1 MISAIDLCYNRTVL
15 YKSVTGETM
24 ARHNRS
30 DPQREA
36 RAANFAATLADALHE
51 LHITHNE
58 LAGILSLNIN
68 TVNSWT
74 RGTNPAL
81 PSGEN
86 IERLAMLLERRKTGL
101 GKRLTT
107 LVASPTQTP
116 LLATE
121 RTTTRAGEQANLR
134 APATTFVGRGQQI
147 EEILAL
153 LTEVHLLTITGTGGV
168 GKTRLALQVASVA
181 IADFED
187 GVWVVEL
194 GALTV
199 PALVM
204 QAVAVALGVRETARI
219 SLDTLLVERL
229 RDKHLLLVLD
239 NCEHLLA
246 ASVTLVAELLRAC
259 PTVHILITSRE
270 PLRIPGERVWLAPSL
285 TLPDLRQTPSRPQ
298 ILRAEATR
306 LFVERAMFARG
317 AFTLTEQNAPL
328 IAQICQRLDGIPLAI
343 ELAAACTDSLTL
355 DEIATHLNDRFR
367 LLAWNQQAAL
377 PRHQTLRAA
386 IEWSD
391 NLLSTTERALLYRL
405 AVFAGSWTVEAAVA
419 ICGPGVGKQG
429 VTVPEVGRLLLRL
442 VDKSLVTVHEQKGTI
457 RYHLSETI
465 RQYALEKGQEQDKTD
480 TLSDRHLAYFLTWA
494 ETSALKLQSSE
505 QALWLERIEQEHA
518 NLRAT
523 LRWAMESH
531 EVEAAL
537 RLSAALW
544 RFWYARGYLQE
555 GRGWLEQ
562 ALAILDFGFWILD
575 SDATDVEQS
584 KIQNLKSK
592 ITVQAAALNGAGGL
606 AYAQGDYAGAQRFYA
621 ESLDL
626 REQTEDAAG
635 IAIALNN
642 LGLVARNLGDYARA
656 SALLEQSITQCR
668 VLGDAIGIAYALTS
682 LGEVARLQGDIPRAV
697 MLYEESLLRWQ
708 ELDNQGGM
716 ATALHNL
723 GYMALRQQN
732 TRLALKHFRAGLTI
746 FQQHGNQR
754 GLALCLAGLAGAAG
768 QMGQP
773 ARAARL
779 FGAEHTLH
787 ETIGASLE
795 PADRADRDQHITFV
809 RSQLDAPT
817 FQINW
822 NEGTLM
828 KVEQAVSY
836 ANSDA

>member
-1 MISAIDLCYNRTVL
+1 
-15 YKSVTGETM
+15 M

-116 LLATE
+116 LPATG

-246 ASVTLVAELLRAC
+246 ASVALVAELLRAC

-270 PLRIPGERVWLAPSL
+270 PLHIPGERVWLAPSL
-285 TLPDLRQTPSRPQ
+285 MLPDLRQTPSRPQ

-442 VDKSLVTVHEQKGTI
+442 VDKSLVTIHEQNGSL

-480 TLSDRHLAYFLTWA
+480 TLSDRHLAYFLTWT
-494 ETSALKLQSSE
+494 ETNIRKLQGSE

-555 GRGWLEQ
+555 GRSWLEQ
-562 ALAILDFGFWILD
+562 ALAIEYKDP
-575 SDATDVEQS
+575 
-584 KIQNLKSK
+584 KSK
-592 ITVQAAALNGAGGL
+592 IAVQADALNGAGGV
-606 AYAQGDYAGAQRFYA
+606 AYAQGDYASAQRFYA
-621 ESLDL
+621 ASLDL

-668 VLGDAIGIAYALTS
+668 ALGDAIGIAYALTS
-682 LGEVARLQGDIPRAV
+682 LGEVARLQGDIPRAI
-697 MLYEESLLRWQ
+697 MFYEESLLRWQ

-773 ARAARL
+773 ERAARL

>member
-1 MISAIDLCYNRTVL
+1 
-15 YKSVTGETM
+15 M

-246 ASVTLVAELLRAC
+246 ASVALVAELLRAC

-442 VDKSLVTVHEQKGTI
+442 VDKSLVTIHEQNGSL
-457 RYHLSETI
+457 RYQLSETI

-480 TLSDRHLAYFLTWA
+480 TLSDRHLAYFLTWT
-494 ETSALKLQSSE
+494 ETNIRKLQGSE

-555 GRGWLEQ
+555 GRSWLEQ
-562 ALAILDFGFWILD
+562 ALAIEYKDP
-575 SDATDVEQS
+575 
-584 KIQNLKSK
+584 KSK
-592 ITVQAAALNGAGGL
+592 IAVQADALNGAGGV
-606 AYAQGDYAGAQRFYA
+606 AYAQGDYASAQRFYA
-621 ESLDL
+621 ASLDL

-668 VLGDAIGIAYALTS
+668 ALGDAIGIAYALTS

-697 MLYEESLLRWQ
+697 MFYEESLLRWQ
-708 ELDNQGGM
+708 ELDNQSGM

-773 ARAARL
+773 ERAARL

>member
-1 MISAIDLCYNRTVL
+1 
-15 YKSVTGETM
+15 M

-246 ASVTLVAELLRAC
+246 ASVALVAELLRAC

-391 NLLSTTERALLYRL
+391 NLLSAAERALLYRL

-442 VDKSLVTVHEQKGTI
+442 VDKSLVTIHEQNGSL
-457 RYHLSETI
+457 RYQLSETI

-480 TLSDRHLAYFLTWA
+480 TLSDRHLAYFLTWT
-494 ETSALKLQSSE
+494 ETNIRKLQGSE

-555 GRGWLEQ
+555 GRSWLEQ
-562 ALAILDFGFWILD
+562 ALAIEYKDP
-575 SDATDVEQS
+575 
-584 KIQNLKSK
+584 KSK
-592 ITVQAAALNGAGGL
+592 IAVQADALNGAGGV
-606 AYAQGDYAGAQRFYA
+606 AYAQGDYASAQRFYA
-621 ESLDL
+621 ASLDL

-668 VLGDAIGIAYALTS
+668 ALGDAIGIAYALTS
-682 LGEVARLQGDIPRAV
+682 LGEVARLQGDIPRAI
-697 MLYEESLLRWQ
+697 MFYEESLLRWQ

>member
-1 MISAIDLCYNRTVL
+1 
-15 YKSVTGETM
+15 M

-51 LHITHNE
+51 LRITHNE

-74 RGTNPAL
+74 RGTSPAL
-81 PSGEN
+81 PSAEN

-107 LVASPTQTP
+107 LVASHTQTP
-116 LLATE
+116 LSAAG
-121 RTTTRAGEQANLR
+121 RTTTRAGEQANLH
-134 APATTFVGRGQQI
+134 APATTFVGRGRQI

-153 LTEVHLLTITGTGGV
+153 LTEIRLLTITGTGGV

-194 GALTV
+194 GALSV

-204 QAVAVALGVRETARI
+204 QAVAVALGVREAAHT

-229 RDKHLLLVLD
+229 CDKHLLLVLD

-246 ASVTLVAELLRAC
+246 ASGALVTALLRAC
-259 PTVHILITSRE
+259 PTLHILTTSRE

-285 TLPDLRQTPSRPQ
+285 TLPDARQTPSRPQ

-317 AFTLTEQNAPL
+317 AFTLSEQNAPV
-328 IAQICQRLDGIPLAI
+328 IAQICRRLDGIPLAI
-343 ELAAACTDSLTL
+343 ELAAACTDSLAL
-355 DEIATHLNDRFR
+355 EEIATHLNDRFR

-391 NLLSTTERALLYRL
+391 NLLSAPERRLLYRL
-405 AVFAGSWTVEAAVA
+405 AVFVGSWTVEAALA

-429 VTVPEVGRLLLRL
+429 DAISEVGRLLLLL
-442 VDKSLVTVHEQKGTI
+442 VDKSLVTIHEQKGTL

-465 RQYALEKGQEQDKTD
+465 RQYALEKGQAQNKSA
-480 TLSDRHLAYFLTWA
+480 TLSDRHLAYFLTWT
-494 ETSALKLQSSE
+494 ETSARKLQSSE
-505 QALWLERIEQEHA
+505 QALWLERIEQEHD
-518 NLRAT
+518 NLRAA
-523 LRWAMESH
+523 LRWAMASH

-544 RFWYARGYLQE
+544 HFWYARGYFHE

-562 ALAILDFGFWILD
+562 ALALEG
-575 SDATDVEQS
+575 TNQ
-584 KIQNLKSK
+584 KSK
-592 ITVQAAALNGAGGL
+592 STVYAAALNGAGGL
-606 AYAQGDYAGAQRFYA
+606 AYAQGDYASAQRFYA
-621 ESLDL
+621 ASLPL
-626 REQTEDAAG
+626 REQSADDAG

-656 SALLEQSITQCR
+656 NTLLEQSIGQCR
-668 VLGDAIGIAYALTS
+668 RLGDMSGIAYALTS
-682 LGEVARLQGDIPRAV
+682 LGEVARLQGDIARAV
-697 MLYEESLLRWQ
+697 TLYEESLRRWQ
-708 ELDNQGGM
+708 ELDNQSGM

-723 GYMALRQQN
+723 GCMALRQQN
-732 TRLALKHFRAGLTI
+732 IRLAIKHFRAGLTI
-746 FQQHGNQR
+746 FQQQGNQR
-754 GLALCLAGLAGAAG
+754 GVALCLAGLAGAAG
-768 QMGQP
+768 QMGQC

-779 FGAEHTLH
+779 FGAEYALH
-787 ETIGASLE
+787 ETIGALLE
-795 PADRADRDQHITFV
+795 PADRAERDQHMTFV
-809 RSQLDAPT
+809 RSQLDVPT
-817 FQINW
+817 FQVNW
-822 NEGTLM
+822 NEGTQM
-828 KVEQAVSY
+828 KMEDAASY
-836 ANSDA
+836 ALAADALAI